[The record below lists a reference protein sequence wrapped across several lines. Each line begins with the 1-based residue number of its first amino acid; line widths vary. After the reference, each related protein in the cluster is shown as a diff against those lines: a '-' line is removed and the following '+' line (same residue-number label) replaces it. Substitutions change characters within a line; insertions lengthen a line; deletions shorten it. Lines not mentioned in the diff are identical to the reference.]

1 MKIKLDFITNS
12 SSSSFVAI
20 ASYIQLE
27 EIPQEYINAVAE
39 RENYDPKEIVED
51 PYEFMEDFLKGSGL
65 TYSFGSEYDDQS
77 SVFVGIPY
85 SNMKDDETLKEL
97 KDRTQLLIIEKFG
110 IAVSVGHIE
119 ECWRDG

>member
-77 SVFVGIPY
+77 SVIVGIPY
-85 SNMKDDETLKEL
+85 SDMKDDETLRDL
-97 KDRTQLLIIEKFG
+97 KKRVRLLTLEKFG
-110 IAVSVGHIE
+110 MATTPGHVE